1 MAVTTLV
8 LLPGLM
14 CDAAVWEPLYPHMPA
29 DTRCWVADYGA
40 ARSLEAM
47 ALAVLAQAPAERF
60 ALAGHSMGG
69 RVALEVLRLAPQRVS
84 HVALLDT
91 GHLPRAA
98 GDAGKQEAAKRY
110 ALLDI
115 ARNHGVRAMA
125 QAWVQGM
132 VHPQRLQDAA
142 LIESIVAMFARKSA
156 DVFAAQIEALLERPD
171 ASDVLRALALPTLL
185 QCGAQD
191 SWSPPAQHAAMQVLA
206 PHAVLDVIE
215 DAGHMAPMERPQA
228 VAASLQRWLQGDKA
242 TA

>member
-1 MAVTTLV
+1 MSATTLV

-14 CDAAVWEPLYPHMPA
+14 CDAAVWAPLYPHLLTGIQP
-29 DTRCWVADYGA
+29 WVADYGA

-69 RVALEVLRLAPQRVS
+69 RVAFEVLRMAPQRVS
-84 HVALLDT
+84 HLALLDT

-98 GDAGKQEAAKRY
+98 GEAGAQEAAKRH
-110 ALLDI
+110 ALLEV
-115 ARNHGVRAMA
+115 ARSQGVRAMA
-125 QAWVQGM
+125 QVWVQGM
-132 VHPQRLQDAA
+132 VHPQRLQDAE

-171 ASDVLRALALPTLL
+171 ASGVLRSLALPTLL

-191 SWSPPAQHAAMQVLA
+191 SWSPPEQHAAMQTLA
-206 PHAVLDVIE
+206 PQAVLDVIE

-228 VAASLQRWLQGDKA
+228 VAASLSRWLQREA
-242 TA
+242 QAV